1 MKLKLSQLA
10 LFAGGAVAAAA
21 TGSMKGQTAHAATV
35 TVHKGDTAYK
45 IAKEHKTSLKK
56 VISDNHLKEIETDNG
71 PIVLVVR
78 GQKLNVN
85 DGKKFKNDYVPKVK
99 KAAVKKAAVNKTANI
114 KSAVSQA
121 PVANTQAR
129 PAAQQQTVQANA
141 VQQQRSQ
148 TATQSAPLSGSEE
161 AAKNWIVSRESGGN
175 YNARNGQY
183 VGKYQL
189 SASYLGGDY
198 SPAHQDAVANQYVK
212 GRYGSWTNA
221 KAFWAS
227 HGWY

>member
-99 KAAVKKAAVNKTANI
+99 KAAVNKTANI

-141 VQQQRSQ
+141 VQQRSQ

-221 KAFWAS
+221 QAFWAS
-227 HGWY
+227 RGWY

>member
-99 KAAVKKAAVNKTANI
+99 KAAVNKTANI

-121 PVANTQAR
+121 PVASTQAR

-141 VQQQRSQ
+141 VQQRSQ

-198 SPAHQDAVANQYVK
+198 SSAHQDAVANQYVK

-221 KAFWAS
+221 QAFWAS

>member
-85 DGKKFKNDYVPKVK
+85 DGEKFKNDYVPKVK
-99 KAAVKKAAVNKTANI
+99 KAAVNKTTNI
-114 KSAVSQA
+114 KRAVSQA

-129 PAAQQQTVQANA
+129 PAAQQQAVQANA

-221 KAFWAS
+221 QAFWAS

>member
-99 KAAVKKAAVNKTANI
+99 KAAVNKTANI

-121 PVANTQAR
+121 PVAKTQAR

-141 VQQQRSQ
+141 VQQRSQ

-221 KAFWAS
+221 QAFWAS

>member
-85 DGKKFKNDYVPKVK
+85 DGEKFKNDYVPKVK
-99 KAAVKKAAVNKTANI
+99 KAAVNKTTNI
-114 KSAVSQA
+114 KRAVSQA

-129 PAAQQQTVQANA
+129 PAAQQQAVQANA
-141 VQQQRSQ
+141 VQQRSQ

-221 KAFWAS
+221 QAFWAS

>member
-85 DGKKFKNDYVPKVK
+85 DGEKFKNDYVPK
-99 KAAVKKAAVNKTANI
+99 AKKAAVNKTTNI
-114 KSAVSQA
+114 KRAVSQA

-129 PAAQQQTVQANA
+129 PAAQQQAVQANA

-221 KAFWAS
+221 QAFWAS

>member
-10 LFAGGAVAAAA
+10 LFAGGAVAAVA

-85 DGKKFKNDYVPKVK
+85 DGEKFKNDYVPKVK
-99 KAAVKKAAVNKTANI
+99 KAAVNKTTNI
-114 KSAVSQA
+114 KRAVSQA

-129 PAAQQQTVQANA
+129 PAAQQQAVQANA

-221 KAFWAS
+221 QAFWAS

>member
-85 DGKKFKNDYVPKVK
+85 DGEKFKNDYVPK
-99 KAAVKKAAVNKTANI
+99 AKKAAVNKTTNI
-114 KSAVSQA
+114 KRAVSQA

-129 PAAQQQTVQANA
+129 PAAQQQAVQANV

-221 KAFWAS
+221 QAFWAS

>member
-99 KAAVKKAAVNKTANI
+99 KAAVNKTANI

-121 PVANTQAR
+121 PVASTQAR

-141 VQQQRSQ
+141 VQQRSQ

-221 KAFWAS
+221 QAFWAS